1 MIDAPP
7 PLPVVHLVD
16 DDPAVLRALARLIDA
31 AGYRCVAHP
40 DAEAFLAQHD
50 PAEPGCAV
58 VDLGLP
64 GMDGFGVQASLA
76 TGATAR
82 PVVFLTGAGDIPA
95 SVRAMKAGAV
105 DFLTKPVE
113 PAALLAAVAEA
124 LRHDAQARAAR
135 DAGAEIVRRL
145 ATLTPRERQV
155 LDRVVAGRLNKQIAA
170 DLGSAEKTVKIHRSR
185 VMRKLGARTVADLI
199 RMVTTLRPA

>member
-1 MIDAPP
+1 MIDAPSP
-7 PLPVVHLVD
+7 RPVVHVVD
-16 DDPAVLRALARLIDA
+16 DDPAVLRALARLIGA
-31 AGYRCVAHP
+31 AGYRCEVHA

-50 PAEPGCAV
+50 PTEPGCAV
-58 VDLGLP
+58 IDLGLP
-64 GMDGFGVQASLA
+64 GIDGFGLQASLA
-76 TGATAR
+76 TGAAAR
-82 PVVFLTGAGDIPA
+82 PVVFLTGSGDIPA

-124 LRHDAQARAAR
+124 LCRDAEARAAR
-135 DAGAEIVRRL
+135 DAGAEIARRL

-170 DLGSAEKTVKIHRSR
+170 DLGSAEKTVKIHRGR
-185 VMRKLGARTVADLI
+185 VMRKLGARTVVELI
-199 RMVTTLRPA
+199 RIVTTLRPQ